1 MLPISVEQVLFIAR
15 QHADAGRF
23 ADAEGLCRRVL
34 GDRPDCD
41 EAVHLLGNVI
51 FRAGRAGNAIPF
63 LSRAAKRKPDQ
74 FQLQLEL
81 ARACAAAGE
90 TERAIAAYRRCAQL
104 GPNESAAHAEV
115 GILLSKVERP
125 GEAVGFLKRAVEL
138 APMSAEFHFHLGVAL
153 GNCGERERA
162 IAAYERAIELDASM
176 PEPHANLGVAYRAAG
191 KFQLALAAYG
201 RALELNA
208 ECAEVHCNLGVAL
221 AECDRMS
228 EAIACYQR
236 ALAINPAFA
245 NAHFNLANALRKDD
259 QHERAIEIFRRAI
272 ELNPGFVQAYSN
284 MAMSFNDLGK
294 HDLALQA
301 YDRAVELKPE
311 WGEAR
316 WNRSLTHLVFGNF
329 ERGWAEF
336 DCRNRID
343 PPSSRE
349 FPGQRWNG
357 EDLAGKT
364 IVFNYEMGLG
374 DSLNF
379 VRYVPLVAS
388 RAGRVILECQEPL
401 RELFES
407 VAGVDEVIT
416 LRKGEAYLRYDV
428 HCSLMRLPEL
438 FHSDAATMPRT
449 VPYLCPRRERVEKWR
464 KRMGARSGK
473 VRVGLVWA
481 GSPEHQNDRQRS
493 IRLDSFAPLAI
504 APGVEFFS
512 LQRGAAAE
520 QAASPPRG
528 MKLIDYAGDFENM
541 ADTAA
546 VVEQLDLVI
555 SVDTS
560 VAHLAGALGKAVWV
574 LLAYVPDW
582 RWMLDRG
589 DTPWYPTIRLFR
601 QARIGEWDSVMR
613 DVAESLVLLAK
624 K

>member
-1 MLPISVEQVLFIAR
+1 MPPISVEQVLFIAR

-34 GDRPDCD
+34 ADQRDDCD
-41 EAVHLLGNVI
+41 ALDLLGSVI
-51 FRAGRAGNAIPF
+51 FRAGRPGNAIPF
-63 LSRAAKRKPDQ
+63 LTRAAERKPDS
-74 FQLQLEL
+74 FRLHLEL

-90 TERAIAAYRRCAQL
+90 TERAIAAYQRCAAL
-104 GPNESAAHAEV
+104 GPGEAPAHAEM
-115 GILLSKVERP
+115 GILSSKSGRAADAVVSLTR
-125 GEAVGFLKRAVEL
+125 AVGL
-138 APMSAEFHFHLGVAL
+138 APRSAEYYFHLGVAL
-153 GNCGERERA
+153 GNCGESERA
-162 IAAYERAIELDASM
+162 IAAYERAIELDPSM

-201 RALELNA
+201 RALELNP

-221 AECDRMS
+221 AECDRMG

-245 NAHFNLANALRKDD
+245 NAHFNFANALRKDD
-259 QHERAIEIFRRAI
+259 QHERAIEIYRRAI

-294 HDLALQA
+294 HDLALEA

-336 DCRNRID
+336 DCRNRVD

-349 FPGQRWNG
+349 FPGERWNG
-357 EDLAGKT
+357 EDLSGKT

-388 RAGRVILECQEPL
+388 RASRVILECQEPL

-438 FHSDAATMPRT
+438 FRSDAATMPRT
-449 VPYLCPRRERVEKWR
+449 VPYLRPSQERIGMWR
-464 KRMGARSGK
+464 MRMGARSSK
-473 VRVGLVWA
+473 LRVGLVWA

-493 IRLDSFAPLAI
+493 IPLNSFAPLAG

-520 QAASPPRG
+520 QVASPPCG
-528 MKLIDYAGDFENM
+528 MKLIDLAGEIENM

-546 VVEQLDLVI
+546 LIEQLDLVI

-582 RWMLDRG
+582 RWMLDRA
-589 DTPWYPTIRLFR
+589 DTPWYPSMRLFR
-601 QARIGEWDSVMR
+601 QGRIGDWGTVIQG
-613 DVAESLVLLAK
+613 VAERLKSLAR
-624 K
+624 